1 MMGNSCSCTLHIKRL
16 KSPFSFP
23 YLQSLSPSTWWWGN
37 MWPALLTSA
46 KSKRK
51 LRSSNMLTKWENL
64 DTFLNPQSE
73 FIHNLKYY
81 LLKILNLRME
91 INLKLWLSESKV
103 WVISK
108 KITNIKRNSQNRHKN
123 KKRYK
128 KRKRKRYLQMTK
140 GRSKRS
146 KRRSKRRSKKRK
158 RKWKMKMQWK
168 KILRKMNQLYRINN
182 KINKKILYLPKPQT
196 KTASLVMLQGIIC
209 SEIQLVQT
217 FLVLDKKKRKVDRNQ
232 LLVLLGIKIPHLH
245 HRLKKIPNNTN

>member
-1 MMGNSCSCTLHIKRL
+1 MVNSCSCSLHIKRL
-16 KSPFSFP
+16 KSPFSSP
-23 YLQSLSPSTWWWGN
+23 CLQSLSPSTWWWGN
-37 MWPALLTSA
+37 MWPALPTSA
-46 KSKRK
+46 RRKRK

-103 WVISK
+103 WVTSK
-108 KITNIKRNSQNRHKN
+108 KTTNTKRNSQNRHKN

-146 KRRSKRRSKKRK
+146 KRRSKRRKK
-158 RKWKMKMQWK
+158 KWKMKMQWI
-168 KILRKMNQLYRINN
+168 KIPRKLNQLYRINN
-182 KINKKILYLPKPQT
+182 KINRKILYFQKQQT
-196 KTASLVMLQGIIC
+196 KTASLIILSGIIC
-209 SEIQLVQT
+209 SEIQLIQP
-217 FLVLDKKKRKVDRNQ
+217 FLVLDKKKRKVDRKQ
-232 LLVLLGIKIPHLH
+232 LLVLFLRIKIPHLH
-245 HRLKKIPNNTN
+245 HRLKKNPNNPN